1 MMLLNAPQYDEQ
13 KERRRHNIL
22 VGSGIFVAVM
32 IVLTVGGFLLGH
44 GWLFTNLP
52 AEHRMNVFLTA
63 VQAGDYAKAYGI
75 FNNDANWQQHPDKY
89 KDYPLQRFTEDF
101 TTESEW
107 GGPIKTFHVD
117 FSRRNATGTVV
128 EATINGASHLTMN
141 IQRSDGTL
149 SFFPYVLT
157 RGL

>member
-1 MMLLNAPQYDEQ
+1 M
-13 KERRRHNIL
+13 
-22 VGSGIFVAVM
+22 
-32 IVLTVGGFLLGH
+32 LGH

-75 FNNDANWQQHPDKY
+75 FYNDANWQQHPAQY

-128 EATINGASHLTMN
+128 EATINGKGG
-141 IQRSDGTL
+141 SDDEYSAVGWDAVVL
-149 SFFPYVLT
+149 SVCADAGDLKGSKAGVCRKKWVSDCGVPE
-157 RGL
+157 